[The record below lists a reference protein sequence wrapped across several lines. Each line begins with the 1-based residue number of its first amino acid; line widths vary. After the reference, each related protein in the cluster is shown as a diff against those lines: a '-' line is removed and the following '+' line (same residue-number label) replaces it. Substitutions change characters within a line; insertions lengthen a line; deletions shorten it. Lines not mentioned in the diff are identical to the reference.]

1 VKAFSNQSAN
11 IVRLLYD
18 RPRRSWS
25 ESPDPTIICTE
36 MEGVQVGSRD
46 LRRMDH
52 LTWPEFQERLN
63 QAVFVLPLGATE
75 QHGYHMP
82 LGVDVFLPLHLAL
95 RVADAFPAVIAPPL
109 AYGYKSQPK
118 SGGGGLFPGTTS
130 LDGATLTASVRDFVR
145 ELSRQGQKSIVILNG
160 HMENS
165 LFASEGVDL
174 ALRELSG
181 QEIKVVSIN
190 WWEHVGD
197 DLLDRLFPEGF
208 PGWEAEH
215 AGLTE
220 TSMMMHFLPDLV
232 IIDRREANEDR
243 KPVPQ
248 YAIAPEPPGLVPA
261 SGVLHQAHGAS
272 AKKGEALANYLV
284 NEIAQILRTEFPAFT
299 T

>member
-1 VKAFSNQSAN
+1 
-11 IVRLLYD
+11 
-18 RPRRSWS
+18 
-25 ESPDPTIICTE
+25 
-36 MEGVQVGSRD
+36 
-46 LRRMDH
+46 MDH

-63 QAVFVLPLGATE
+63 RAVFVLPLGATE

-95 RVADAFPAVIAPPL
+95 GVADVFPAVVAPPL

-145 ELSRQGQKSIVILNG
+145 EMARQGQRSIVILNG

-165 LFASEGVDL
+165 LFAAEGVDL
-174 ALRELSG
+174 ALREHPG
-181 QEIKVVSIN
+181 DDVKVVTIN
-190 WWEHVGD
+190 WWEHVAD
-197 DLLDRLFPEGF
+197 DILDRLFPDGF

-220 TSMMMHFLPDLV
+220 TAMMLHFLPDLV
-232 IIDRREANEDR
+232 VADRLVANEER
-243 KPVPQ
+243 KLIPA

-261 SGVLHQAHGAS
+261 SGVLHQAHGATAES
-272 AKKGEALANYLV
+272 GKALADYLTG
-284 NEIAQILRTEFPAFT
+284 EITAILRTEFPQLAR
-299 T
+299 

>member
-1 VKAFSNQSAN
+1 MA
-11 IVRLLYD
+11 
-18 RPRRSWS
+18 
-25 ESPDPTIICTE
+25 
-36 MEGVQVGSRD
+36 SRD

-63 QAVFVLPLGATE
+63 RSAFILPIGATE

-82 LGVDVFLPLHLAL
+82 LGVDVFLPLSLAL
-95 RVADAFPAVIAPPL
+95 GVAEVFPAVVAPPL

-130 LDGATLTASVRDFVR
+130 LDGATLTATVRDFTR
-145 ELSRQGQKSIVILNG
+145 EMARQGQKSLVLLNG

-165 LFASEGVDL
+165 LFATEGVDL
-174 ALRELSG
+174 ALRELPG
-181 QEIKVVSIN
+181 HELKVVAIN

-197 DLLDRLFPEGF
+197 DVLDRLFADGF

-220 TSMMMHFLPDLV
+220 TSMMLHFFPELVEIGRLDPDETPLP
-232 IIDRREANEDR
+232 I
-243 KPVPQ
+243 PQ

-261 SGVLHQAHGAS
+261 SGVLHQATGAS
-272 AKKGEALANYLV
+272 AEKGKALTDYLV
-284 NEIAQILRTEFPAFT
+284 GEISAILKKEFPHLAP
-299 T
+299 

>member
-1 VKAFSNQSAN
+1 M
-11 IVRLLYD
+11 
-18 RPRRSWS
+18 
-25 ESPDPTIICTE
+25 T
-36 MEGVQVGSRD
+36 GRD

-52 LTWPEFQERLN
+52 LTWPEFHERLN
-63 QAVFVLPLGATE
+63 QAVFILPLGATE

-95 RVADAFPAVIAPPL
+95 RIADAFPAVVAPPL

-130 LDGATLTASVRDFVR
+130 LDGSTLTASVRDFVR
-145 ELSRQGQKSIVILNG
+145 ELSRQGQQSIVILNG

-174 ALRELSG
+174 ALREMPAH
-181 QEIKVVSIN
+181 EVKVVSIN
-190 WWEHVGD
+190 WWEHVAD

-220 TSMMMHFLPDLV
+220 TAMMMHFLPDLG
-232 IIDRREANEDR
+232 RRR
-243 KPVPQ
+243 PT
-248 YAIAPEPPGLVPA
+248 G
-261 SGVLHQAHGAS
+261 
-272 AKKGEALANYLV
+272 GE
-284 NEIAQILRTEFPAFT
+284 
-299 T
+299 

>member
-1 VKAFSNQSAN
+1 M
-11 IVRLLYD
+11 
-18 RPRRSWS
+18 
-25 ESPDPTIICTE
+25 T
-36 MEGVQVGSRD
+36 GRD

-52 LTWPEFQERLN
+52 LTWPEFHERLN
-63 QAVFVLPLGATE
+63 QAVFILPLGATE

-95 RVADAFPAVIAPPL
+95 RIADAFPAVVAPPL

-130 LDGATLTASVRDFVR
+130 LDGSTLTASVRDFVR
-145 ELSRQGQKSIVILNG
+145 ELSRQGQQSIVVLNG

-174 ALRELSG
+174 ALREMPAH
-181 QEIKVVSIN
+181 EVKVVSIN
-190 WWEHVGD
+190 WWEHVAD

-220 TSMMMHFLPDLV
+220 TAMMMHFLPDLV
-232 IIDRREANEDR
+232 VADRLEANEGH
-243 KPVPQ
+243 KPIPQ

-272 AKKGEALANYLV
+272 AEKGAVLADVLV
-284 NEIAQILRTEFPAFT
+284 DEIAQILRTEFPALAR
-299 T
+299 

>member
-1 VKAFSNQSAN
+1 
-11 IVRLLYD
+11 
-18 RPRRSWS
+18 
-25 ESPDPTIICTE
+25 
-36 MEGVQVGSRD
+36 
-46 LRRMDH
+46 MDH

-63 QAVFVLPLGATE
+63 RVVFILPLGATE

-95 RVADAFPAVIAPPL
+95 NVADAFPAVVAPPL

-130 LDGATLTASVRDFVR
+130 LDGGTLTASVRDFVR
-145 ELSRQGQKSIVILNG
+145 ELARQGQLSIVILNG

-165 LFASEGVDL
+165 LFATEGVDL
-174 ALRELSG
+174 ALREIPG
-181 QEIKVVSIN
+181 DQVKVVSIN

-197 DLLDRLFPEGF
+197 EVLTRLFPEGF

-232 IIDRREANEDR
+232 VADRLEPNEEG
-243 KPVPQ
+243 KVIPQ

-261 SGVLHQAHGAS
+261 SGVLHQAHGATAES
-272 AKKGEALANYLV
+272 GAALTEYLV
-284 NEIAQILRTEFPAFT
+284 GTITKILRTEFPDVGR
-299 T
+299 

>member
-1 VKAFSNQSAN
+1 MGGAN
-11 IVRLLYD
+11 V
-18 RPRRSWS
+18 
-25 ESPDPTIICTE
+25 T
-36 MEGVQVGSRD
+36 SRD

-52 LTWPEFQERLN
+52 LTWPEFHERLN
-63 QAVFVLPLGATE
+63 QAVFILPLGATE

-82 LGVDVFLPLHLAL
+82 LGVDVFLPFHLAL
-95 RVADAFPAVIAPPL
+95 RVADAFPAIVAPAL

-130 LDGATLTASVRDFVR
+130 LDGATLTASIRDFVR
-145 ELSRQGQKSIVILNG
+145 ELSRQGQHSIVILNG

-174 ALRELSG
+174 ALREMPGHQS
-181 QEIKVVSIN
+181 KVVSIN
-190 WWEHVGD
+190 WWEHVED
-197 DLLDRLFPEGF
+197 DVLDRLFPEGF

-220 TSMMMHFLPDLV
+220 TAMMMHFLPDLV
-232 IIDRREANEDR
+232 LSDRVEDNEER

-272 AKKGEALANYLV
+272 SEKGAALADYLV
-284 NEIAQILRTEFPAFT
+284 SEITRILRTEFPHLAR
-299 T
+299 

>member
-1 VKAFSNQSAN
+1 M
-11 IVRLLYD
+11 
-18 RPRRSWS
+18 
-25 ESPDPTIICTE
+25 T
-36 MEGVQVGSRD
+36 GRD

-52 LTWPEFQERLN
+52 LTWPEFQARLN
-63 QAVFVLPLGATE
+63 QTVFVLPIGATE

-95 RVADAFPAVIAPPL
+95 GVADRFPAVIAPPL

-130 LDGATLTASVRDFVR
+130 LDGGTLTASVRDFVR
-145 ELSRQGQKSIVILNG
+145 EMARQGQRSLVLLNG

-165 LFASEGVDL
+165 LFAAEGVDL
-174 ALRELSG
+174 ALREMPG
-181 QEIKVVSIN
+181 HHVKVVSIN

-197 DLLDRLFPEGF
+197 DVLDRLFPEGF

-220 TSMMMHFLPDLV
+220 TSMMLHFLPELV
-232 IIDRREANEDR
+232 LAERLVEHEER
-243 KPVPQ
+243 KPIPI

-261 SGVLHQAHGAS
+261 SGVLHQAHGAT
-272 AKKGEALANYLV
+272 AEKGKALADYLIGEMTGILRAEFP
-284 NEIAQILRTEFPAFT
+284 EIATHGDDRRPA
-299 T
+299 